1 MSGGKNLYLVSS
13 SSSHTLT
20 KEFME
25 RVNNSEYHCM
35 QSTRNYQNH
44 FTLDPT
50 DVKVE
55 FLERQLLTT
64 PLLPQ
69 TAER

>member
-1 MSGGKNLYLVSS
+1 MYLVS

-20 KEFME
+20 KEFIE

-35 QSTRNYQNH
+35 QSIRNRQNH
-44 FTLDPT
+44 ITLDSR
-50 DVKVE
+50 DVTGE
-55 FLERQLLTT
+55 FLKRQLLTT

-69 TAER
+69 AVKRL